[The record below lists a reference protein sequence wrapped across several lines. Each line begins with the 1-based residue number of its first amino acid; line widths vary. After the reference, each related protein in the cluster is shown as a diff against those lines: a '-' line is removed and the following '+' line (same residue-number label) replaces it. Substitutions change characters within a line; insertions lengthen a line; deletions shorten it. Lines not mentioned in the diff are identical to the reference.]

1 MIPAA
6 ELAEI
11 MARAHAASGSSW
23 SLCRDEA
30 GNPMV
35 RIDFPD
41 GHDELLRVTRERAPA
56 SAADVEFIA
65 HAREDVRRLA
75 DRLRGTLELAPK
87 EIEDIDARTRRASPG
102 PWMVSLE
109 SDGGVGGS
117 NVITV
122 GFEDSEPDLYLW
134 RGGDW
139 SSWRHD
145 DAASDRD
152 FEFVASARQ
161 DIPRLLEA
169 LRSSPS

>member
-6 ELAEI
+6 ELAKI
-11 MARAHAASGSSW
+11 MARSHAASGSFW
-23 SLCRDEA
+23 TLWRDEA

-35 RIDFPD
+35 CVAFPD
-41 GHDELLRVTRERAPA
+41 GHEELLRVTRERAPA

-65 HAREDVRRLA
+65 HARQDVERMVEG
-75 DRLRGTLELAPK
+75 LRGAVELTT
-87 EIEDIDARTRRASPG
+87 EELQDIDTRCRRASPG

-109 SDGGVGGS
+109 SDGGAGGS

-122 GFEDSEPDLYLW
+122 GFDDSEPDLYLW

-145 DAASDRD
+145 DVASDGD
-152 FEFVASARQ
+152 FEFVASVRQ
-161 DIPRLLEA
+161 DIPKLLEA
-169 LRSSPS
+169 LRSK